1 MFNNY
6 RRTTA
11 VDFGDHHHR
20 TGSGS
25 LYHLAPLAPY
35 FNTQVTGR
43 DMEHG
48 VFLQAVTA
56 DDFAFQRH
64 ALGALESGGHRWL
77 RFFHHF
83 LFRLFL
89 LFLGLFRLAFR
100 FGLLGG
106 SQLLLAF
113 LFQLLDQ
120 RKHGLLVPFE
130 FFQGAALHG
139 LVVLQRKE
147 HFLLPAHLGH
157 QALFFGILLVAQL
170 GKLLQ
175 VANLLLFL
183 FVAFPHE
190 PEQGVHLFLVL
201 IKQMMDPVNL
211 PLRVPL
217 LGQQTVQDFGF
228 AAPAFFVQG
237 PDAFTH
243 DFLAFPDLPVQ
254 RIQVSGKLPHRPLH
268 QDFALGKFLDVG
280 PGLVQVLVQK
290 GDGVEHA
297 LFFSF
302 QQGQFLAFLG
312 QVRLQFLEGRAL
324 FLNLGIGLF
333 RRSERE
339 PYQKTQD
346 DGKNPHLIPAQNSSP
361 SRTCEPS
368 CS

>member
-1 MFNNY
+1 M
-6 RRTTA
+6 
-11 VDFGDHHHR
+11 
-20 TGSGS
+20 
-25 LYHLAPLAPY
+25 
-35 FNTQVTGR
+35 
-43 DMEHG
+43 
-48 VFLQAVTA
+48 
-56 DDFAFQRH
+56 
-64 ALGALESGGHRWL
+64 
-77 RFFHHF
+77 
-83 LFRLFL
+83 
-89 LFLGLFRLAFR
+89 
-100 FGLLGG
+100 
-106 SQLLLAF
+106 
-113 LFQLLDQ
+113 
-120 RKHGLLVPFE
+120 
-130 FFQGAALHG
+130 
-139 LVVLQRKE
+139 
-147 HFLLPAHLGH
+147 PAHLGH

-190 PEQGVHLFLVL
+190 PKQGVHLFLVL
-201 IKQMMDPVNL
+201 VKQMMNPVNL

-217 LGQQTVQDFGF
+217 LGQQAVQDFGF
-228 AAPAFFVQG
+228 TAPAFFVQG

-297 LFFSF
+297 FFFGF

-324 FLNLGIGLF
+324 FLDLGIGLF

-339 PYQKTQD
+339 PHQKTQD

-361 SRTCEPS
+361 SRTCAPS